1 MRHRLCSSLLTE
13 FFILRGQVSAINR
26 PFFSVMQCGNVCST
40 IRFNSVAVG
49 ARYESIDHAD
59 RENRLWNGGA
69 LLTMGG

>member
-1 MRHRLCSSLLTE
+1 M
-13 FFILRGQVSAINR
+13 NR

-40 IRFNSVAVG
+40 IRFNSVAVS

-59 RENRLWNGGA
+59 RENRLGNGGA